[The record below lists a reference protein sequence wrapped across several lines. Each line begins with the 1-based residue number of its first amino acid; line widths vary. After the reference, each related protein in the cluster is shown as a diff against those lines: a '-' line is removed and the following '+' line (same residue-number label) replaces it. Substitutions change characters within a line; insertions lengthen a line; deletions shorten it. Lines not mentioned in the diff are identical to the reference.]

1 MLVCWCYHKHHLPLS
16 DMYFSWRINV
26 HDIPVFLC
34 KGNWGSAFIQV
45 DVGRSSWSLDH
56 PYVTLLPTATLMSP
70 ADSKQG
76 IGRQNVRMFKK
87 GIKHANPS
95 PLLLTQPSAIPHLVV
110 AFVIL
115 CSQDRFF

>member
-95 PLLLTQPSAIPHLVV
+95 PLLLTQPSVIPHLVV